1 MNVEEVVREV
11 EELVNP
17 KEARVLYASLVF
29 GGAAVAS
36 ALSWA
41 SGGLEAAAPS
51 AFVCLALA
59 IRAWLA
65 RRRRCRED
73 ARSIYCYARDG
84 VCALNRRKDVAG
96 LYAFCGPDWRRIAS
110 FGADDARALVK
121 ALERAGVDVSKF
133 GVPSELLEA
142 PEGNTACEGGETGA
156 PLCTRE

>member
-1 MNVEEVVREV
+1 MGIEEVLGEI
-11 EELVNP
+11 EELVAP
-17 KEARVLYASLVF
+17 KEARVLYTSLVI
-29 GGAAVAS
+29 GGVIVVT

-59 IRAWLA
+59 TRAWLA

-84 VCALNRRKDVAG
+84 VCVLRRRNDFEG

-110 FGADDARALVK
+110 FGADDARALVN
-121 ALERAGVDVSKF
+121 ALRRAGVEVSTF
-133 GVPSELLEA
+133 WVPSELLEQ
-142 PEGNTACEGGETGA
+142 PEGNRVCVGGEVGA
-156 PLCTRE
+156 PLCTRD